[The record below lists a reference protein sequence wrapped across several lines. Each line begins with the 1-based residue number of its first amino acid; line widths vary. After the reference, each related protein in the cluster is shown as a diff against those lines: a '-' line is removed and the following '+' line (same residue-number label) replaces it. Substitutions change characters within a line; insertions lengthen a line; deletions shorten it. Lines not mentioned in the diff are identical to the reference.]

1 MWAVG
6 CEEGSGGCEGT
17 IDQFFNEEVLVH
29 REEDKEDICGKKEQS
44 RSDTLEYQLDSFPQ
58 HETPTA
64 PRRKS
69 IFHNFQKHLIT
80 LIKKFI
86 NFQNSNSSARLSPL
100 ALALWDCFMKTR
112 SFNKK
117 MLHMVFGVFETPKS
131 PSELHK
137 LSQEFPLFRN
147 IVDTHPFELV
157 AEAQGQLRE
166 AVVQQAMSLSRE
178 LLESS
183 CNVNRF
189 HEFYEYFTS
198 FAAEL
203 RSGPMTKRMTKTRKH
218 FVVEKLMGNTK
229 H

>member
-1 MWAVG
+1 M
-6 CEEGSGGCEGT
+6 
-17 IDQFFNEEVLVH
+17 
-29 REEDKEDICGKKEQS
+29 
-44 RSDTLEYQLDSFPQ
+44 DSLLQ

-86 NFQNSNSSARLSPL
+86 NLQDSNASTRLSPL
-100 ALALWDCFMKTR
+100 ALHLWDCFMKTR

-117 MLHMVFGVFETPKS
+117 MLHMVFGVFETAKS
-131 PSELHK
+131 PSELPK
-137 LSQEFPLFRN
+137 LSQDFPLFRT
-147 IVDTHPFELV
+147 IVETHPWELV
-157 AEAQGQLRE
+157 AAAQGELRA
-166 AVVQQAMSLSRE
+166 AVVEQAMGLSRE
-178 LLESS
+178 VLESS

-218 FVVEKLMGNTK
+218 FVVEKLMANTK